1 LVEHSSEVGPE
12 WTSFPVPL
20 AGHRYSAIA
29 VGGEDLDAVNP
40 FTLLADGVPGAR
52 SAMGD
57 QTLVVVGATGPDGEP
72 GFVILADRADMA
84 TGDKA
89 AGESLQDHQTCPA
102 PTIGK

>member
-1 LVEHSSEVGPE
+1 
-12 WTSFPVPL
+12 VPL
-20 AGHRYSAIA
+20 AGHSYSAIA
-29 VGGEDLDAVNP
+29 VGGENLDAVNP

-89 AGESLQDHQTCPA
+89 GGESLQDHQTCAA
-102 PTIGK
+102 PTVGK